1 MKIQNADLEK
11 IVPYA
16 KNPRHN
22 ESAIAKVAASIK
34 EFGWQQ
40 PIVVDKEMVVIAGHT
55 RLEAARQLGL
65 KKAPVYIADHLT
77 DTQVKAYRIADNRV
91 GAEAKWDDQLLRLE
105 MIDLRDANFEL
116 GVTGFDIGEIDNVLL
131 EKQLGQ
137 NDAEAEWVG
146 MPEFNQENKK
156 AFRSFPVHFK
166 DQEAVDQFA
175 ALINQKITDK
185 TRYVWFPEIEIDRM
199 ADKEYVQDDDA

>member
-1 MKIQNADLEK
+1 MKIQNIDLKK
-11 IVPYA
+11 ITPYA

-22 ESAIAKVAASIK
+22 EAAIAKVAASLK

-40 PIVVDKEMVVIAGHT
+40 PIVTDKEMVVIAGHT
-55 RLEAARQLGL
+55 RLEAARQLGM
-65 KKAPVYIADHLT
+65 KKVPVFVADHLT
-77 DTQVKAYRIADNRV
+77 DTQAKAYRIADNRV

-131 EKQLGQ
+131 EKQLGE

-146 MPEFNQENKK
+146 MPEFNQEDKTS
-156 AFRSFPVHFK
+156 FRSFPVHFK

-199 ADKEYVQDDDA
+199 ADKEYVSEDDA